1 MTDSQ
6 YGFNTRALHSG
17 YTPDSTTRATAI
29 PIHQTASYSF
39 DSTGQAA
46 NLFALQGPDFPGEI
60 YNRFTNPTYEALETR
75 LADLEGGLAAA
86 SLSSGMSATFMA
98 LLTIAGTGD
107 NIVASNSI
115 YGGTYTLF
123 DLTFPQK
130 FGINVKFVDPDP
142 DKIKAAIDSKTK
154 AVFAETI
161 GNPKLNVLDIS
172 AIAEIAHK
180 AGIPLIIDN
189 TFATPFL
196 CRPFEHGADII
207 IHSATKWIGGHG
219 TSIGGL
225 VVDSGNFNWDN
236 GKFPELTDDDPSY
249 RGGLNYWQEFGQ
261 LSYIV
266 KLKSRFTRDLGPC
279 MSPFNAFLF
288 LQGLET
294 LALRMERHSQNAAA
308 VANFLKNHSMVKQ
321 AIYPGLPDHATYP
334 QARKYLT
341 NGFGGMVGFYING
354 GLTAGKN
361 FIENL
366 QVFSHVANVG
376 DAKSLAIHPASTTHS
391 QLTAEQQSASGVSPD
406 FIRLSIGIENIEDI
420 LADLDQA
427 LKSGTTTIGCQ

>member
-1 MTDSQ
+1 MTELN
-6 YGFNTRALHSG
+6 YGFNTRALHNG
-17 YTPDSTTRATAI
+17 YTPDPITRARAI

-39 DSTGQAA
+39 TNTEQAA

-75 LADLEGGLAAA
+75 IASLEGGLAAA
-86 SLSSGMSATFMA
+86 ALSSGQSATFLA
-98 LLTIAGTGD
+98 LLTIAGNGD
-107 NIVASNSI
+107 NIVSSNSI

-123 DLTFPQK
+123 DLTFPKK
-130 FGINVKFVDPDP
+130 FGINVKFVDPSAEQ
-142 DKIKAAIDSKTK
+142 IRNAIDDNTK

-161 GNPKLNVLDIS
+161 GNPTLNVLDI
-172 AIAEIAHK
+172 AKIAAVAHE

-196 CRPFEHGADII
+196 CRPFEHGADLI

-225 VVDSGNFNWDN
+225 VVDSGKFDWNN
-236 GKFPELTDDDPSY
+236 GKFPDLTEDDPSY
-249 RGGLNYWQEFGQ
+249 RGGLNYAKEFGQ

-294 LALRMERHSQNAAA
+294 LALRMERHCANAAA
-308 VANFLKNHSMVKQ
+308 VAKFLNGHQHVSS
-321 AIYPGLPDHATYP
+321 AIYPGLPHHPTHT
-334 QARKYLT
+334 QAQKYLQH
-341 NGFGGMVGFYING
+341 GFGGMVGFNIKG
-354 GLTAGKN
+354 GLAAGKK
-361 FIENL
+361 FIEGL
-366 QVFSHVANVG
+366 QLFSHVANVG

-391 QLTAEQQSASGVSPD
+391 QLTKEQQSAAGVSED
-406 FIRLSIGIENIEDI
+406 FIRLSVGIENIEDI
-420 LADLDQA
+420 IADLEQA
-427 LKSGTTTIGCQ
+427 L

>member
-1 MTDSQ
+1 MAASK

-17 YTPDSTTRATAI
+17 YTPDPTTRARAV
-29 PIHQTASYSF
+29 PIYQTTSYTF
-39 DSTGQAA
+39 DSTEQAA
-46 NLFALQGPDFPGEI
+46 NLFALKAPDFPGEI
-60 YNRFTNPTYEALETR
+60 YNRFTNPTYEALDAR
-75 LADLEGGLAAA
+75 IASLEGGLAAA
-86 SLSSGMSATFMA
+86 SLASGQSATFMA

-107 NIVASNSI
+107 NIVASNCI
-115 YGGTYTLF
+115 YGGTFTMF

-130 FGINVKFVDPDP
+130 FGIKVKFVDPEP
-142 DKIKAAIDSKTK
+142 EKISQAIDANTK

-172 AIAEIAHK
+172 GAAKAAHA

-207 IHSATKWIGGHG
+207 VHSATKWIGGHG

-225 VVDSGNFNWDN
+225 VVDSGKFNWDN
-236 GKFPELTDDDPSY
+236 GKFPDLTEDDPSY
-249 RGGLNYWQEFGQ
+249 RGGLNYFKEFGQ

-266 KLKSRFTRDLGPC
+266 KLKSRFIRDLGPC

-294 LALRMERHSQNAAA
+294 LALRMERHCQNAAA
-308 VANFLKNHSMVKQ
+308 AAGFLKNHPKVSQV
-321 AIYPGLPDHATYP
+321 IYPGLPEHATHA
-334 QARKYLT
+334 QAEKYLP
-341 NGFGGMVGFYING
+341 NGAGGMVGFNIKG
-354 GLTAGKN
+354 GLAAGRR
-361 FIENL
+361 FIEHLNL
-366 QVFSHVANVG
+366 FSHLANVG

-391 QLTAEQQSASGVSPD
+391 QLNREQQLAAGVSED

-420 LADLDQA
+420 IADLDQA
-427 LKSGTTTIGCQ
+427 LRQ

>member
-1 MTDSQ
+1 MTKPT

-17 YTPDSTTRATAI
+17 YSPDPTTRARAV
-29 PIHQTASYSF
+29 PIYQTASYGF
-39 DSTGQAA
+39 DSTKQAA
-46 NLFALQGPDFPGEI
+46 NLFALQAPDFPGEI
-60 YNRFTNPTYEALETR
+60 YNRFTNPTYEALEAR
-75 LADLEGGLAAA
+75 LASLEGGLAAA
-86 SLSSGMSATFMA
+86 ALSSGQSATFMA
-98 LLTIAGTGD
+98 LLTIAGNGD

-123 DLTFPQK
+123 DLTFRQK
-130 FGINVKFVDPDP
+130 FGIDVRFVDPEP
-142 DKIKAAIDSKTK
+142 NQIREAIDGNTK

-161 GNPKLNVLDIS
+161 GNPKLNVLDIEG
-172 AIAEIAHK
+172 AAAVAHD

-225 VVDSGNFNWDN
+225 VVDSGKFNWDN
-236 GKFPELTDDDPSY
+236 GKFPDLTTDDPSY
-249 RGGLNYWQEFGQ
+249 RGGLNYLKEFGQ

-294 LALRMERHSQNAAA
+294 LALRMERHCQNAMT
-308 VANFLKNHSMVKQ
+308 VANFLKNNPKVRKV
-321 AIYPGLPDHATYP
+321 IYPGLPDHP
-334 QARKYLT
+334 SRIQAEKYLS
-341 NGFGGMVGFYING
+341 NGFGGMVGFDIEG
-354 GLTAGKN
+354 GLAAGMD
-361 FIENL
+361 FIESL
-366 QVFSHVANVG
+366 KLFSHVANVG

-391 QLTAEQQSASGVSPD
+391 QLNAVQQLAAGVSED

-420 LADLDQA
+420 ISDLDQA
-427 LKSGTTTIGCQ
+427 L

>member
-1 MTDSQ
+1 MTKPT

-17 YTPDSTTRATAI
+17 YSPDPTTRARAV
-29 PIHQTASYSF
+29 PIYQTASYSF
-39 DSTGQAA
+39 DSTKQAA
-46 NLFALQGPDFPGEI
+46 NLFALQSPDFPGEI
-60 YNRFTNPTYEALETR
+60 YNRFTNPTYEALEAR
-75 LADLEGGLAAA
+75 LASLEGGLAAA
-86 SLSSGMSATFMA
+86 ALSSGQSATFMA
-98 LLTIAGTGD
+98 LLTIAGNGD

-123 DLTFPQK
+123 DLTFRQK
-130 FGINVKFVDPDP
+130 FGIDVRFVEPEP
-142 DKIKAAIDSKTK
+142 KQIREAIDGNTK

-161 GNPKLNVLDIS
+161 GNPKLNVLDIEG
-172 AIAEIAHK
+172 AAAVAHD

-196 CRPFEHGADII
+196 CRPFEHGADLI

-225 VVDSGNFNWDN
+225 VVDSGKFNWDN
-236 GKFPELTDDDPSY
+236 GKFPDLTTDDPSY
-249 RGGLNYWQEFGQ
+249 RGGLNYLKEFGQ

-294 LALRMERHSQNAAA
+294 LALRMERHCQNAMA
-308 VANFLKNHSMVKQ
+308 VANFLKNHPKVRKV
-321 AIYPGLPDHATYP
+321 IYPGLADHP
-334 QARKYLT
+334 SRIQAEKYLP
-341 NGFGGMVGFYING
+341 NGFGGMVGFDIEG
-354 GLTAGKN
+354 GLAAGME
-361 FIENL
+361 FIESL
-366 QVFSHVANVG
+366 KLFSHLANVG

-391 QLTAEQQSASGVSPD
+391 QLNAEQQLAAGVSED

-420 LADLDQA
+420 IADLDQA
-427 LKSGTTTIGCQ
+427 L

>member
-1 MTDSQ
+1 MTKPT

-17 YTPDSTTRATAI
+17 YSPDPTTRARAV
-29 PIHQTASYSF
+29 PIYQTASYSF
-39 DSTGQAA
+39 DSTKQAA
-46 NLFALQGPDFPGEI
+46 NLFALQAPDFPGEI
-60 YNRFTNPTYEALETR
+60 YNRFTNPTYEALEAR
-75 LADLEGGLAAA
+75 LASLEGGLAAA
-86 SLSSGMSATFMA
+86 ALSSGQSATFMA
-98 LLTIAGTGD
+98 LLTIAGNGD

-123 DLTFPQK
+123 DLTFRQK
-130 FGINVKFVDPDP
+130 FGIDVRFVDPEP
-142 DKIKAAIDSKTK
+142 NQIREAIDGNTK

-161 GNPKLNVLDIS
+161 GNPKLNVLDIEG
-172 AIAEIAHK
+172 AAAVAHD

-225 VVDSGNFNWDN
+225 VVDSGKFNWDN
-236 GKFPELTDDDPSY
+236 GKFPDLTTDDPSY
-249 RGGLNYWQEFGQ
+249 RGGLNYLKEFGQ

-294 LALRMERHSQNAAA
+294 LALRMERHCQNAMT
-308 VANFLKNHSMVKQ
+308 VANFLKNNPKVRKV
-321 AIYPGLPDHATYP
+321 IYPGLPDHP
-334 QARKYLT
+334 SRIQAEKYLS
-341 NGFGGMVGFYING
+341 NGFGGMVGFDIEG
-354 GLTAGKN
+354 GLAAGMD
-361 FIENL
+361 FIESL
-366 QVFSHVANVG
+366 KLFSHVANVG

-391 QLTAEQQSASGVSPD
+391 QLNAVQQLAAGVSED

-420 LADLDQA
+420 ISDLDQA
-427 LKSGTTTIGCQ
+427 L